1 MIFSKL
7 SMSSF
12 YFLFRLS
19 IDENFMPN
27 SSCERITIDYEQHS
41 YSICM
46 SNRRIYIV
54 KRSKSQNGTTT
65 SSSSSTSVYNDA
77 NEGANSVTTTT
88 NPASTSS
95 NTVLAWKQ
103 QTQPSACCRFCWR
116 RRLDQT
122 ADSNGNR
129 HYNWK
134 TPFIYLI
141 LLFICQKIHHLWALV
156 QIYASLPASHQAA
169 SLYSCRESHS
179 TVASCSVAS
188 QPRNHW

>member
-1 MIFSKL
+1 MILPKL
-7 SMSSF
+7 CF
-12 YFLFRLS
+12 HHYFLLRFS
-19 IDENFMPN
+19 IDESFMPN

-77 NEGANSVTTTT
+77 NEGANSVTTT

-95 NTVLAWKQ
+95 TVLAWKQ
-103 QTQPSACCRFCWR
+103 QPSACCRFCWR
-116 RRLDQT
+116 RRLEQT

-156 QIYASLPASHQAA
+156 QIYALLPASHLAA
-169 SLYSCRESHS
+169 SLYSCRESRN

>member
-1 MIFSKL
+1 
-7 SMSSF
+7 
-12 YFLFRLS
+12 
-19 IDENFMPN
+19 MPN
-27 SSCERITIDYEQHS
+27 SSCERITIDYDQHC

-54 KRSKSQNGTTT
+54 KKSKFQNGATT

-77 NEGANSVTTTT
+77 NEGASSVTTTNTSST
-88 NPASTSS
+88 NPASTNSS
-95 NTVLAWKQ
+95 TVMAWKQ
-103 QTQPSACCRFCWR
+103 QTQPSNACCRFCW
-116 RRLDQT
+116 QN
-122 ADSNGNR
+122 AEDSNGSR

-156 QIYASLPASHQAA
+156 QIYASLPASHPAA
-169 SLYSCRESHS
+169 LPYSCIGSHN

-188 QPRNHW
+188 QPKNHWWS

>member
-1 MIFSKL
+1 
-7 SMSSF
+7 
-12 YFLFRLS
+12 
-19 IDENFMPN
+19 MPN

-77 NEGANSVTTTT
+77 NEGANSVTTT

-95 NTVLAWKQ
+95 STVLAWKQ

-116 RRLDQT
+116 RRLEQT

-156 QIYASLPASHQAA
+156 QIYASLPASHLAA
-169 SLYSCRESHS
+169 SLYSCRESRN